1 MHMDMR
7 MIRITKR
14 KKQKGPERTFCT
26 LLLFSFCHADH
37 AHNPHNA
44 DGMDKDKQVGW
55 VTPDYIKRLRLR
67 KSDNINI
74 NSNNNKDNEEEN
86 KNNRKKNVMTAS
98 KFDPFGTESDSE

>member
-44 DGMDKDKQVGW
+44 DVSACSHTSTRSATVWPTLFCTYCQNPVLAITGKGS
-55 VTPDYIKRLRLR
+55 L
-67 KSDNINI
+67 
-74 NSNNNKDNEEEN
+74 
-86 KNNRKKNVMTAS
+86 
-98 KFDPFGTESDSE
+98 